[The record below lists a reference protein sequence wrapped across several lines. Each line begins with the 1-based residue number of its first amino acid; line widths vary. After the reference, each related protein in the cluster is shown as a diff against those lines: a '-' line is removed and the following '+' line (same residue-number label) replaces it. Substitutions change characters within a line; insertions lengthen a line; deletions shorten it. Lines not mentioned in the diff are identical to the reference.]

1 MKSAGKT
8 DFERIKV
15 KNSELKELEP
25 KFKDALAK
33 VKDTVTEE
41 VSLNVA

>member
-15 KNSELKELEP
+15 KNSELKELEA
-25 KFKDALAK
+25 KFKDALAQ
-33 VKDTVTEE
+33 VKTTVTEE
-41 VSLNVA
+41 VKV